1 MKRYFP
7 TALVLALL
15 SLSPARAAENEQT
28 GPVVA
33 SVQVE
38 GNRRVEVDAVK
49 AAVSTK
55 PGMPLDD
62 ARLDDDL
69 KAVMK
74 LGFFADVVL
83 EEQGD
88 PARPTLVVRVVE
100 KPAVREWR
108 IEGNEEISKDDLKE
122 AVEVKPYSILD
133 RAVLAKSVKKI
144 QEKYVEKGF
153 YLAEISYRLVDEP
166 DNQVSVVFEVAEHS
180 KVLVKEIRFIGNT
193 HVPDEELS
201 GVMQTKE
208 GGFLSFLSS
217 SGTYREEVFQ
227 RDLQAIQFVY
237 GDRGYLYAKV
247 EKPAVQLSP
256 DKRFLFLTIRVEE
269 GNQYRIGK
277 IGFAGDL
284 GRDES
289 ELRKR
294 IMVKEGELFA
304 RSRVGKDLL
313 AVADVYRDEGYAY
326 ANVTPLTDVDEKNR
340 IIHLTYDVQPGAKVK
355 FERIEI
361 VGNSRTRDKVIRRE
375 LRIYEGE
382 LFSQTGINKSKER
395 VNALGF
401 FETVNITT
409 ARGSADDLIVAKVEV
424 KERSTGTFQIGA
436 GFSSYENFILTGQI
450 SQNNLFGWGQSL
462 SLQVQW
468 SSVRQ
473 LGTIQFADPYF
484 FDTRWTFAFDLYS
497 SEAVYTEFNRR
508 AVGGSMTWG
517 YELAG
522 LSWWWPFAKHLE
534 DMRLFATYTNERV
547 TVTPT
552 ATNVILANR
561 FRSGTTS
568 SVRMSLQWDKRDNRL
583 FPTAGF
589 FTSVSAE
596 LAPPALAPSSIFGQD
611 VNLFSR
617 YTLDARYYR
626 PLFWNFVGRMKLSA
640 GYIREWD
647 AAHPIPISE
656 LYYLGGINSIRG
668 YRQLSVA
675 PTVLVGTTARPESEL
690 APVTVGGNKQVTLN
704 FELEFPLFEKVGIRG
719 VFFYD
724 MGNAFA
730 PGKYTDP
737 AVSLSLY
744 KSTGFGLRWFSPIG
758 PLRFEWGFPLDRR
771 KDPVTGNYIDQALD
785 FQFTIGNF
793 F

>member
-1 MKRYFP
+1 
-7 TALVLALL
+7 
-15 SLSPARAAENEQT
+15 
-28 GPVVA
+28 
-33 SVQVE
+33 
-38 GNRRVEVDAVK
+38 
-49 AAVSTK
+49 
-55 PGMPLDD
+55 
-62 ARLDDDL
+62 
-69 KAVMK
+69 
-74 LGFFADVVL
+74 
-83 EEQGD
+83 
-88 PARPTLVVRVVE
+88 
-100 KPAVREWR
+100 
-108 IEGNEEISKDDLKE
+108 
-122 AVEVKPYSILD
+122 
-133 RAVLAKSVKKI
+133 
-144 QEKYVEKGF
+144 
-153 YLAEISYRLVDEP
+153 
-166 DNQVSVVFEVAEHS
+166 
-180 KVLVKEIRFIGNT
+180 
-193 HVPDEELS
+193 
-201 GVMQTKE
+201 
-208 GGFLSFLSS
+208 
-217 SGTYREEVFQ
+217 
-227 RDLQAIQFVY
+227 
-237 GDRGYLYAKV
+237 
-247 EKPAVQLSP
+247 
-256 DKRFLFLTIRVEE
+256 
-269 GNQYRIGK
+269 
-277 IGFAGDL
+277 
-284 GRDES
+284 
-289 ELRKR
+289 
-294 IMVKEGELFA
+294 
-304 RSRVGKDLL
+304 
-313 AVADVYRDEGYAY
+313 
-326 ANVTPLTDVDEKNR
+326 
-340 IIHLTYDVQPGAKVK
+340 
-355 FERIEI
+355 
-361 VGNSRTRDKVIRRE
+361 
-375 LRIYEGE
+375 
-382 LFSQTGINKSKER
+382 
-395 VNALGF
+395 
-401 FETVNITT
+401 
-409 ARGSADDLIVAKVEV
+409 V